1 MEKSG
6 HAPCIT
12 HFLALDQI
20 NHLKIV
26 TYIVQGIIS
35 LIFFYITSMS
45 SSSSLPFKNANW
57 HMNLLKLI

>member
-35 LIFFYITSMS
+35 LIFLYHVNVIIFVTA
-45 SSSSLPFKNANW
+45 L
-57 HMNLLKLI
+57 